1 MQPLV
6 PHGVLSDRVPD
17 AHRRFGF
24 TGNPGMIVLRFPT
37 PTHFRIRALEWGLAG
52 IMLNVGLVLIQPAE
66 TFSNPAFRNMASWAP
81 EWVWALGCLAVAGV
95 RLAALW
101 RNGAWEPSPWLRL
114 GTSVVSALFWLQ
126 VLLGV
131 VASSILPLGLAFFPA
146 FVAAD
151 LYSVWRA
158 AQDAALSREARRA
171 KPEAPVILP
180 PIVQ

>member
-1 MQPLV
+1 
-6 PHGVLSDRVPD
+6 
-17 AHRRFGF
+17 
-24 TGNPGMIVLRFPT
+24 MIVLRFPT
-37 PTHFRIRALEWGLAG
+37 PTHFRIRALEWGLAV
-52 IMLNVGLVLIQPAE
+52 IMLNVGLVLIQPAD
-66 TFSNPAFRNMASWAP
+66 TFRNPAFHTMGRWAP
-81 EWVWALGCLAVAGV
+81 ESVWALGCLFFGSL
-95 RLAALW
+95 RLLALW
-101 RNGAWEPSPWLRL
+101 RNGAWMPSPWLRL

-131 VASSILPLGLAFFPA
+131 VSASVLPLGLAFFPA

-158 AQDAALSREARRA
+158 AQDAELSREARLA